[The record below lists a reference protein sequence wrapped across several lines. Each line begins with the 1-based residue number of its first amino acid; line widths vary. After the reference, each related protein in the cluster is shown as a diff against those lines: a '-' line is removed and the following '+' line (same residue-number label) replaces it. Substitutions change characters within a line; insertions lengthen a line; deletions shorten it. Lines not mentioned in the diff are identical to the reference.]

1 MPWKAAYPKEIRN
14 QMIELVQAGMSPVE
28 LSRKHE
34 PSAEAI
40 RGWVKKAKR
49 DEARH
54 ADSLTPNERTE
65 LTQLRQENA
74 ALRAEREQLTR
85 VAAEFTRESA
95 NILCQALG
103 LSPQQARNDAAL
115 TAGIRVASGGG
126 GNGSPPRLHAV
137 APESRARATKSLRSA
152 VSGSAWSQLLTVLP
166 L

>member
-1 MPWKAAYPKEIRN
+1 
-14 QMIELVQAGMSPVE
+14 MIELVQAGMSPVE

-49 DEARH
+49 DAAKH

-65 LTQLRQENA
+65 LTRLRQENA

-95 NILCQALG
+95 NIL
-103 LSPQQARNDAAL
+103 
-115 TAGIRVASGGG
+115 
-126 GNGSPPRLHAV
+126 
-137 APESRARATKSLRSA
+137 
-152 VSGSAWSQLLTVLP
+152 
-166 L
+166 

>member
-1 MPWKAAYPKEIRN
+1 
-14 QMIELVQAGMSPVE
+14 MIELVRAGISPEE

-40 RGWVKKAKR
+40 RGWVKKAKW

-103 LSPQQARNDAAL
+103 LLAQQARNDAAL
-115 TAGIRVASGGG
+115 TAGIHVASRGGERI
-126 GNGSPPRLHAV
+126 PPRLHAV
-137 APESRARATKSLRSA
+137 AP
-152 VSGSAWSQLLTVLP
+152 
-166 L
+166 

>member
-14 QMIELVQAGMSPVE
+14 QMIELVQAGMSPEE

-34 PSAEAI
+34 PSSEAI
-40 RGWVKKAKR
+40 RGWIKKAKR

-103 LSPQQARNDAAL
+103 LSPSKPGTMR
-115 TAGIRVASGGG
+115 
-126 GNGSPPRLHAV
+126 P
-137 APESRARATKSLRSA
+137 
-152 VSGSAWSQLLTVLP
+152 
-166 L
+166 